1 MKTDAVTMNFRI
13 PRAIFNRLELM
24 AQAQNRSRNFV
35 IIELLGRVLD
45 DTEAKLSVGREYTPP
60 KIETTTDEK
69 AEKLKPLLALWQK
82 DHLTRVP
89 SSV

>member
-1 MKTDAVTMNFRI
+1 MKSDAVTMNFRI

-35 IIELLGRVLD
+35 LIELLGRALD

-60 KIETTTDEK
+60 QIEATTDKK
-69 AEKLKPLLALWQK
+69 AEELKTLRALWQK
-82 DHLTRVP
+82 DHPRITT
-89 SSV
+89 SA